1 MSDDPLSPGWRVQ
14 LNCVCY
20 DAFID
25 LRPVLLE
32 PICVRIVLHLELMFF
47 GPQSNFAERQNFG
60 RPKQALFKTLNPNPK
75 PKP

>member
-60 RPKQALFKTLNPNPK
+60 RPKQALFKTLNPK
-75 PKP
+75 P